1 MMSEQAREVLAPAGA
16 VNSGSAR
23 THARAHAAAA
33 LLLLSFSQ
41 VAGSAPASA
50 SAAVQAADTAALAV
64 SLTDLGGA
72 LLRPSSAAN
81 AVVSPVATAVALG
94 LVQAG
99 ASGPAEQEIE
109 ALFGPRPQGGRALR
123 QGLPALLRQLQ
134 GEPGTASPLAL
145 AARMWVDGQASVPK
159 PYVQRLAG
167 RWQADA
173 QRVSFAQSEA
183 ARVQINRW
191 TAERTAGRIQDLL
204 PAGSISSATQMAL
217 TSAVHFRSPWEKP
230 FDAAQTVARPF
241 KTAAGASKAVPT
253 MVDER
258 AVLQTRVDGHLV
270 MEIPFAPLGGGQP
283 GFALLVAVPEEGAAA
298 PASPA
303 LTSGSQLVRW
313 RSVLAPIKCELSLPR
328 FAVAPVSGS
337 LKSALQAL
345 GVKTVFTDRAD
356 LRPMLG
362 RGAHQMHLDD
372 VHQAAGI
379 TVDEQGGEA
388 VAAAAATVRSKSFA
402 LPVPACAVDRAFTF
416 ALVHRASGT
425 PLFVGRVGDPTL
437 SP

>member
-1 MMSEQAREVLAPAGA
+1 MKSGQARAAWPLAGA
-16 VNSGSAR
+16 VNNGCLR
-23 THARAHAAAA
+23 THARARVAAAA
-33 LLLLSFSQ
+33 LLLLSCSP
-41 VAGSAPASA
+41 VAGSAPAA
-50 SAAVQAADTAALAV
+50 TSAAVQFADNAALAV
-64 SLTDLGGA
+64 SLTDLAGA
-72 LLRPSSAAN
+72 LLRPSDATN

-99 ASGPAEQEIE
+99 ASGLAEQEIE

-123 QGLPALLRQLQ
+123 QGLPALLRQMQ

-159 PYVQRLAG
+159 PYVQRLAS

-183 ARVQINRW
+183 ARALINSW

-258 AVLQTRVDGHLV
+258 AVMQTRVDGHLV
-270 MEIPFAPLGGGQP
+270 MEIPFAPLGGQP
-283 GFALLVAVPEEGAAA
+283 GFALLVAVPDEGAAA
-298 PASPA
+298 PARPA
-303 LTSGSQLVRW
+303 LTSGAQLARW
-313 RSVLAPIKCELSLPR
+313 RSALAPIKCELSLPR

-337 LKSALQAL
+337 LKSALQGL

-402 LPVPACAVDRAFTF
+402 LPVPTCAVDRAFMF
-416 ALVHRASGT
+416 ALVHQNSGA
-425 PLFVGRVGDPTL
+425 PLFVGRVGDP
-437 SP
+437 SSAP